1 MGMSTTVNVK
11 QKILLS
17 IESLPP
23 EGLQEVVNFLEYM
36 RFKFQDVSKKSTSNT
51 WKSLKGKYKN
61 SLSTVDEF
69 IERKQIEKRIDCKSC
84 YRRPSRI

>member
-1 MGMSTTVNVK
+1 MGMSSTVNVK
-11 QKILLS
+11 QKIMVSLD
-17 IESLPP
+17 SLPP

-36 RFKFQDVSKKSTSNT
+36 RFKFQDMSKKSTSNT

-69 IERKQIEKRIDCKSC
+69 IARKQVEKRLEL
-84 YRRPSRI
+84 